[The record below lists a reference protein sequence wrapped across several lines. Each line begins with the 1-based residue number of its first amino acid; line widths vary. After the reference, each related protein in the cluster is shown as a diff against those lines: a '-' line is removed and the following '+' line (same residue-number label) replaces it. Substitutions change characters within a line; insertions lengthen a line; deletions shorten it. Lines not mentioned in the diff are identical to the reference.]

1 MRRGQ
6 FIRDGSGS
14 RGDDMPGINVKA
26 ATHAQVRRKQVTAEV
41 DRIGRDNPD
50 VSQMDLRMS
59 ITDIAPR
66 NGTLDDGAIIDG
78 ASETLAAM

>member
-1 MRRGQ
+1 
-6 FIRDGSGS
+6 
-14 RGDDMPGINVKA
+14 
-26 ATHAQVRRKQVTAEV
+26 
-41 DRIGRDNPD
+41 
-50 VSQMDLRMS
+50 MDLRMS